1 MQKRKKKRLW
11 GALGSL
17 LMPVLAVLV
26 LVIFFTGISN
36 LRNGS
41 GEEGMKQ
48 LESSLRRAIAAC
60 YATEGIYPPSI
71 EYLEENYGLQVDES
85 RYFVDYIVFAE
96 NLMPD
101 FVVLDRSQV
110 GEPGI

>member
-48 LESSLRRAIAAC
+48 LDASLRRAIAAC

-85 RYFVDYIVFAE
+85 RYYIDYSIFAS
-96 NLMPD
+96 NLMPS
-101 FVVLDRSQV
+101 FTILDVSES
-110 GEPGI
+110 GDT